1 MMKKTVILFLALV
14 FAFSMTGCTSNEYE
28 RRTDTSNTLYV
39 GAVASS
45 FPVSFMPWLS
55 RDGIA
60 PTISSMLYSTLFTYD
75 EANGLFDPLIA
86 KEWYYVDEDGV
97 PITNPDGTIDY
108 DRLETIYAGADKTYL
123 PVKITLNEN
132 MFWTDGEPVTV
143 EDVYYSFDIAT
154 NNYLSNHAGALAW
167 TSDLQHGYTS
177 GTQTRQGLFTY
188 DHGAAE
194 MGYDIAEE
202 DKDTVIYLH
211 VNKVLGAVTTLFS
224 TILIIPE
231 HIWSPIVT
239 PTNQLNSK
247 DPTPETIH
255 EYQNPV
261 GCGPYYLDVE
271 NSNAQV
277 IILKRYENYHQTA
290 EGGGNLYTVDTIKLI
305 LYQELNVAIY
315 ALLKGHIDILDS
327 SISSNY
333 LALFEARE
341 NLYVS
346 KADGLFTQTLVL
358 NVNPPTTE
366 QNDMRALLSNLDFR
380 KAIALAVDQNELIVN
395 ILNNSGN
402 YVSPGL
408 MSSDLTDL
416 YNPDADSLPS
426 DRTERLT
433 MANAIL
439 DGLYPEKDKDGYRLK
454 NGERIVFN
462 VFGSVTEQDT
472 IGFLQI
478 QMQKIGID
486 IKYLAKG
493 SSPEKTFLYTGK
505 FDMTIQGVTFSIS
518 NIDIMYMAHFVTKG
532 TSSNY
537 GRLTI
542 PALTEMIQE
551 MRTTLNLN
559 HKYQLIKD
567 LQPMIAE
574 EYYKIPLY
582 SANVLS
588 VARTDRFTGYVTV
601 TGTTVF
607 NSDTLQSLVKSE

>member
-1 MMKKTVILFLALV
+1 MIKKTVILILALV
-14 FAFSMTGCTSNEYE
+14 FSLSLTGCMNNEYE

-39 GAVASS
+39 GAVAAS

-60 PTISSMLYSTLFTYD
+60 PTISSMIYSTLFSYD
-75 EANGLFDPLIA
+75 DNLGVFSPLIA
-86 KEWYYVDEDGV
+86 KEWCYVDENGD
-97 PITNPDGTIDY
+97 PITKPDGSIDY
-108 DRLETIYAGADKTYL
+108 DRLETLYSGQDKTYL
-123 PVKITLNEN
+123 PVKIVLNEN
-132 MFWTDGEPVTV
+132 IFWTDGEPVTV
-143 EDVYYSFDIAT
+143 EDVYYTFDIAT

-167 TSDLQHGYTS
+167 TSDLQHGYTN
-177 GTQTRQGLFTY
+177 GTQTREGLFTY
-188 DHGAAE
+188 DHGAE
-194 MGYDIAEE
+194 DMGYEIAEA
-202 DKDTVIYLH
+202 DKDTVMYLH

-224 TILIIPE
+224 TILILPE
-231 HIWSPIVT
+231 HIWSPIVS

-247 DPTPETIH
+247 NPTPESIDA
-255 EYQNPV
+255 YQNPI
-261 GCGPYYLDVE
+261 GCGPYYLDTDQ
-271 NSNAQV
+271 SNAQV
-277 IILKRYENYHQTA
+277 IVLRRYENYHQTA
-290 EGGGNLYTVDTIKLI
+290 EGGAPLYKVDTIKLM

-333 LALFEARE
+333 LALFEARDD
-341 NLYVS
+341 LYIS

-358 NVNPPTTE
+358 NLNPPATE
-366 QNDMRALLSNLDFR
+366 RNPVRDLLQNKEFR
-380 KAIALAVDQNELIVN
+380 KAIALAVDQNELITS
-395 ILNNSGN
+395 ILNTSGN

-408 MSSDLTDL
+408 MADTLTDI
-416 YNPDADSLPS
+416 YNPDADLLPVLKA
-426 DRTERLT
+426 DRLA

-439 DGLYPEKDKDGYRLK
+439 DEMYPNKDNDGYRLL

-462 VFGSVTEQDT
+462 VFGSVGEQDT

-478 QMQKIGID
+478 QMQKIGIE
-486 IKYLAKG
+486 IKYATKG

-505 FDMTIQGVTFSIS
+505 FDMTIQGVTFSIT
-518 NIDIMYMAHFVTKG
+518 NVDIMYMAHFVTKG

-537 GRLTI
+537 GRLTNEE
-542 PALTEMIQE
+542 LTEKIQQ

-559 HKYQLIKD
+559 TKYDLIQE
-567 LQPMIAE
+567 LQPMIAD

-601 TGTTVF
+601 TGTTIF
-607 NSDTLQSLVKSE
+607 NTDTLQSLVKKE